1 MNQACRGAAE
11 SLDSRRERTN
21 AEIRARGRNAQAAG
35 VSSEIAFMDDDIS
48 SVTAGGTAADRAE
61 RLTRTIRD
69 QSFPNVRPRDSAT
82 LILID
87 RAEQVPKVLLG
98 RRHQRHRFLPGKFV
112 FPGGRIEP
120 TDRQMAAARRCT
132 PAHAERLMR
141 RVKRPSLA
149 KAAAYALAAVRETY
163 EETGTDA
170 GRARRPRALTAPPGA
185 WQAFAKAG
193 ILPDLSAIHFIAR
206 AITPP
211 KRPLRFDS
219 RFFAADVSAIAHR
232 DDGFVGPDTELV
244 ELVWLPI
251 TEARQLDM
259 PGITAVV
266 LEELQD
272 RIAAGMSHDQPVP
285 LYRMLHKRFVRE
297 IL

>member
-1 MNQACRGAAE
+1 ME
-11 SLDSRRERTN
+11 
-21 AEIRARGRNAQAAG
+21 
-35 VSSEIAFMDDDIS
+35 DDIS
-48 SVTAGGTAADRAE
+48 SVIAGGTSADRAE

-69 QSFPNVRPRDSAT
+69 QTFPNLKPRDSAT

-87 RAEQVPKVLLG
+87 RAGRIPTVLLG
-98 RRHQRHRFLPGKFV
+98 RRHTRHRFMPGKFV

-120 TDRQMAAARRCT
+120 VDRQMAALASLHKRDI
-132 PAHAERLMR
+132 ARLMQKVR
-141 RVKRPSLA
+141 RPNVA
-149 KAAAYALAAVRETY
+149 KATAFALAAVRETY
-163 EETGTDA
+163 EETGFMLGVPDPKGVVTPS
-170 GRARRPRALTAPPGA
+170 GP
-185 WQAFAKAG
+185 WEAFGKAG
-193 ILPDLSAIHFIAR
+193 IRPDLSRIHFIAR

-219 RFFAADVSAIAHR
+219 RFFAAEVAAVARR
-232 DDGFVGPDTELV
+232 DEGFVGPDAELV
-244 ELVWLPI
+244 EVVWLPI
-251 TEARQLDM
+251 TEARRLDM

-272 RIAAGMSHDQPVP
+272 RIAAGMDHEHPVP

>member
-1 MNQACRGAAE
+1 MSDPRVEAGA
-11 SLDSRRERTN
+11 
-21 AEIRARGRNAQAAG
+21 
-35 VSSEIAFMDDDIS
+35 
-48 SVTAGGTAADRAE
+48 AADRAE

-69 QSFPNVRPRDSAT
+69 QTFPNLKPRDSAT

-87 RAEQVPKVLLG
+87 RAHPVPKVLLG
-98 RRHQRHRFLPGKFV
+98 RRHLRHRFMPGKFV

-120 TDRQMAAARRCT
+120 TDRQMPTFAPLQAQYIT
-132 PAHAERLMR
+132 RLMR
-141 RVKRPSLA
+141 RVRRPSAA
-149 KAAAYALAAVRETY
+149 KAAGYALAAVRETY
-163 EETGTDA
+163 EETGLMLGVRNDRVIET
-170 GRARRPRALTAPPGA
+170 PPGD
-185 WQAFAKAG
+185 WEAFAKAG
-193 ILPDLSAIHFIAR
+193 ILPDLSAVHFIAR

-219 RFFAADVSAIAHR
+219 RFFAAEVSAIAHR
-232 DDGFVGPDTELV
+232 ADGFVGPESELV

-251 TEARQLDM
+251 NEARSLDM

-272 RIAAGMSHDQPVP
+272 RIAAGMNNDQPVP

-297 IL
+297 TL

>member
-1 MNQACRGAAE
+1 M
-11 SLDSRRERTN
+11 
-21 AEIRARGRNAQAAG
+21 
-35 VSSEIAFMDDDIS
+35 
-48 SVTAGGTAADRAE
+48 VTAGSAADRAE
-61 RLTRTIRD
+61 RLSRTVRD

-87 RAEQVPKVLLG
+87 RAETVPKVLLG
-98 RRHQRHRFLPGKFV
+98 RRHERHRFLPGKFV

-120 TDRQMAAARRCT
+120 ADRLMAAAS
-132 PAHAERLMR
+132 ALHERHVAKLMR
-141 RVKRPSLA
+141 KLKRPSVA
-149 KAAAYALAAVRETY
+149 KAAAFALAAVRETY
-163 EETGTDA
+163 EETGLMVGVPATE
-170 GRARRPRALTAPPGA
+170 PMTAPPGA
-185 WQAFAKAG
+185 WQAFAQAA
-193 ILPDLSAIHFIAR
+193 IAPDLSGIHFIAR

-219 RFFAADVSAIAHR
+219 RFFAADVTTIAR
-232 DDGFVGPDTELV
+232 REEGFVGLDKELV

-251 TEARQLDM
+251 TQARELDM

-272 RIAAGMSHDQPVP
+272 RIATGMSFDHPVP
-285 LYRMLHKRFVRE
+285 LYRMLHRRFVRE

>member
-1 MNQACRGAAE
+1 MQPKYVDEDDA
-11 SLDSRRERTN
+11 SV
-21 AEIRARGRNAQAAG
+21 AAG
-35 VSSEIAFMDDDIS
+35 AD
-48 SVTAGGTAADRAE
+48 GTSADRAE
-61 RLTRTIRD
+61 RLTRSMRD

-87 RAEQVPKVLLG
+87 RSEAVPKVLLG
-98 RRHQRHRFLPGKFV
+98 RRHERHRFLPGKFV

-120 TDRQMAAARRCT
+120 TDRLMTVAAPLHRRHV
-132 PAHAERLMR
+132 ARLMK
-141 RVKRPSLA
+141 RVRRPSA
-149 KAAAYALAAVRETY
+149 VKAIGFALAAVRETH
-163 EETGTDA
+163 EETGLMLGVPQSGDV
-170 GRARRPRALTAPPGA
+170 TAPSGA
-185 WQAFAKAG
+185 WQAFAEAKIA
-193 ILPDLSAIHFIAR
+193 PDLSAIHFIAR

-219 RFFAADVSAIAHR
+219 RFFAADVSAIAR
-232 DDGFVGPDTELV
+232 REDGFVGPDKELV
-244 ELVWLPI
+244 ELVWLPM
-251 TEARQLDM
+251 TEARRLDM

-272 RIAAGMSHDQPVP
+272 RIASGMSFDHPVP

>member
-1 MNQACRGAAE
+1 M
-11 SLDSRRERTN
+11 SDSM
-21 AEIRARGRNAQAAG
+21 
-35 VSSEIAFMDDDIS
+35 VD
-48 SVTAGGTAADRAE
+48 AGGAADRAE

-69 QSFPNVRPRDSAT
+69 QSFPNLKPRDSAT

-87 RAEQVPKVLLG
+87 RSESVPKVLLG
-98 RRHQRHRFLPGKFV
+98 RRHLRHRFMPGKFV

-120 TDRQMAAARRCT
+120 TDRMMATLT
-132 PAHAERLMR
+132 PLHERHVARLMQ
-141 RVKRPSLA
+141 RVKRASA
-149 KAAAYALAAVRETY
+149 VKAAGYALAAVRETY
-163 EETGTDA
+163 EETGLMIGKRTE
-170 GRARRPRALTAPPGA
+170 RPIETPPGA
-185 WQAFAKAG
+185 WEAFAKEG
-193 ILPDLSAIHFIAR
+193 IMPDLAAVHFIAR

-219 RFFAADVSAIAHR
+219 RFFAADISAVAHR
-232 DDGFVGPDTELV
+232 VDGMVGPDSELV

-251 TEARQLDM
+251 NEARSLDM

-272 RIAAGMSHDQPVP
+272 RIAAGMDYEHPVP

-297 IL
+297 TL

>member
-1 MNQACRGAAE
+1 MKADLGIE
-11 SLDSRRERTN
+11 S
-21 AEIRARGRNAQAAG
+21 G
-35 VSSEIAFMDDDIS
+35 V
-48 SVTAGGTAADRAE
+48 AADRAD

-69 QSFPNVRPRDSAT
+69 QSFPNLKPRDSAT

-87 RAEQVPKVLLG
+87 RDAPIPKVLLG
-98 RRHQRHRFLPGKFV
+98 RRHERHRFMPGKFV

-120 TDRQMAAARRCT
+120 TDRAMPVAAALHDRDVG
-132 PAHAERLMR
+132 RLMQ
-141 RVKRPSLA
+141 RVTRPSPA
-149 KAAAYALAAVRETY
+149 RAAGYALAAVRETY
-163 EETGTDA
+163 EETGMMLGVPGGKVVAT
-170 GRARRPRALTAPPGA
+170 PPGP
-185 WQAFAKAG
+185 WEAFGKAG
-193 ILPDLSAIHFIAR
+193 TLPDLSTIHFIAR

-232 DDGFVGPDTELV
+232 VDGFVGPEAELV

-251 TEARQLDM
+251 NEARSLDM

-272 RIAAGMSHDQPVP
+272 RIAAGMNRDLPVP

-297 IL
+297 ILQ